1 MSDILRLARPEILA
15 LEAYVA
21 ANYDAAA
28 VRLNANES
36 PQRLASDNSQRG
48 LNWYPE
54 ERPLE
59 LQRVLAS
66 HFELSEE
73 QLLIT
78 RGSSEAI
85 DLIIRAFCT
94 PAKDGIVVC
103 PPNFSMYD
111 VYANIQGA
119 NVKQVPLLAE
129 TFEPDVKAILSSWQ
143 DTDKILFL
151 TTPNNPTANCL
162 DPARVSALADGL
174 RDRAL
179 VVIDAAYIEFSNQG
193 PFIHSLLERDN
204 VVVLRTLSKAYA
216 MAGARLGCMLAS
228 PSVVALIDKI
238 LPPYAL
244 STPVVDA
251 ALDAMS
257 AENLNKLVLMR
268 KNLVAER
275 VKLENF
281 LGSCPAVERVYRSDA
296 NFLLVRFQDPSA
308 ALVAAKAQGL
318 LLRDFQSL
326 PQTHNCLRISIG
338 SPDAN
343 ERLMNCLGNLKEPA
357 A

>member
-1 MSDILRLARPEILA
+1 MSDVLRLARPEILA
-15 LEAYVA
+15 LKAYVA

-59 LQRVLAS
+59 LQRVLAN
-66 HFELSEE
+66 HFELNEE

-94 PAKDGIVVC
+94 PGKDGIVVC
-103 PPNFSMYD
+103 PPNFSMYE

-119 NVKQVPLLAE
+119 NVKRVPLLAE
-129 TFEPDVKAILSSWQ
+129 TFEPDVDTILSAWL
-143 DTDKILFL
+143 DTDKVLFL
-151 TTPNNPTANCL
+151 TSPNNPTANSL
-162 DPARVSALADGL
+162 DPERIRALVDGL
-174 RDRAL
+174 QGRAL
-179 VVIDAAYIEFSNQG
+179 VVIDAAYIEFSDAEA
-193 PFIHSLLERDN
+193 FIHSLLERDN

-216 MAGARLGCMLAS
+216 LAGARLGCMLAN
-228 PSVVALIDKI
+228 PAVVALLDKI

-244 STPVVDA
+244 ATPVVDA
-251 ALDAMS
+251 VLDAMS
-257 AENLNKLVLMR
+257 TENLAKLDRMR
-268 KNLVAER
+268 KGMVAER
-275 VKLENF
+275 VRLENF
-281 LGSCPAVERVYRSDA
+281 LADCPAVAQVYRSDA
-296 NFLLVRFQDPSA
+296 NFLLVRFHDPSA

-326 PQTHNCLRISIG
+326 PETINCLRISIG

-343 ERLMNCLGNLKEPA
+343 ERLMNCLSILKEPA